1 MLRGIPEY
9 EVAAIQTFRDTFG
22 RVGLSKTGGTNRMEA
37 EGGLGAVETVN
48 EIATVIGGRL
58 KNVKSRYSDGST
70 RIRQLRVEHLG
81 HQIEIEAD
89 HESMMIDIEAR
100 FGQFTLLYVNPWE
113 ELYGSP
119 WDRRPAACIIHAA
132 TGDYKVYTYGN
143 KLSAEQA
150 QLIEAGTLQR
160 LIETLRLSPEEMMNI
175 SQRLVRFDLK
185 KPSAERALAAIHAV
199 ISLMPH
205 ESFKSFKAYDE
216 LPTELQPL
224 IPFISKWGISDDE
237 ERWQK
242 LRRSARSTRQKLV
255 EAVMPMLPAI
265 NKYLDTFK
273 SEPLPLEACELG
285 DLCQAALEAQRLMAE
300 DSEKT
305 KGT

>member
-1 MLRGIPEY
+1 
-9 EVAAIQTFRDTFG
+9 
-22 RVGLSKTGGTNRMEA
+22 MEA
-37 EGGLGAVETVN
+37 DGGLGAVETVN

-58 KNVKSRYSDGST
+58 KNVRSRWADGSV
-70 RIRQLRVEHLG
+70 RVRQLRVEHLG
-81 HQIEIEAD
+81 HQIEIVAD
-89 HESMMIDIEAR
+89 RESMMIDIEAR

-113 ELYGSP
+113 ELYVSP
-119 WDRRPAACIIHAA
+119 WDRRPAACVVHAA

-143 KLSAEQA
+143 KLSAEQI

-160 LIETLRLSPEEMMNI
+160 LLETLRLSPEETMNV

-185 KPSAERALAAIHAV
+185 KPSAERALAAIQAV
-199 ISLMPH
+199 VSLMPH
-205 ESFKSFKAYDE
+205 ESSKSFKAYNE

-255 EAVMPMLPAI
+255 EAVVPLLPAI
-265 NKYLDTFK
+265 NKYLDAFK
-273 SEPLPLEACELG
+273 SKPLSPEACELG
-285 DLCQAALEAQRLMAE
+285 DLCQAALEAQRLLAE
-300 DSEKT
+300 DSEKPV
-305 KGT
+305 GT